1 VWVYP
6 QRLGEKKMEFLKLLI
21 LGFMA
26 TLLFGHFGSLIDL
39 VEYAIGLMNG
49 TIIGFQEMYPAYAN
63 IVPWCV
69 FGFFFGTFLWI
80 TKTVNG

>member
-1 VWVYP
+1 VGIPTATSEVF
-6 QRLGEKKMEFLKLLI
+6 MDFFKLVI

-49 TIIGFQEMYPAYAN
+49 TITGFQDLYPAYAN

-69 FGFFFGTFLWI
+69 FGFIFATFLWI